1 MDSRLAA
8 RRRAPGRRVTH
19 YALIVLEVLVA
30 VGAVFGGVGLIADN
44 AIGMLPEWLDGTPFA
59 SWTLPGVL
67 LLLVVALPMA
77 GAAFAEIRHLPW
89 AFVMSVVA
97 GAAQLGWIVAQW
109 LIMQRFF
116 FLQPVMFAAGA
127 GVLALALVA
136 HRGESLR
143 DSWRA

>member
-1 MDSRLAA
+1 MDSTVAV
-8 RRRAPGRRVTH
+8 RRHAGRKPAH
-19 YALIVLEVLVA
+19 FSLILLEVLIA
-30 VGAVFGGVGLIADN
+30 VGAVFGGVGLVAGN
-44 AIGMLPEWLDGTPFA
+44 AIGMLPEWLEGTPFA

-77 GAAFAEIRHLPW
+77 AAAFAEIRYSTW
-89 AFVMSVVA
+89 AFAASVLA

-127 GVLALALVA
+127 GVLVLAWLA

-143 DSWRA
+143 DSWSG